1 MPKISEHSSPET
13 NKSHESFVLK
23 LKTKW
28 SECKDKLSS
37 LNTSIEEL
45 QKRIQTLTYVEKIA
59 LSDTLSL
66 HEKSLEYVGSIERN
80 TSNMELYADLNSA
93 CSDIKKQISD
103 IDNLVKKHH
112 ESIAEKFAQTQLLTR
127 EISLHRRTLDV
138 IEKEPRSIANRTRTF
153 EEIVASK
160 YSYGSELMWFK
171 SMLTEGEVMTKCKTC
186 NRGFTAYNFSGE
198 YLGYKCHCI
207 CILD

>member
-1 MPKISEHSSPET
+1 MPKMNEQSPSET
-13 NKSHESFVLK
+13 NESHESFVLK

-45 QKRIQTLTYVEKIA
+45 QKRVQTLIYVEKIA

-66 HEKSLEYVGSIERN
+66 HEKSLKYIESIDRN
-80 TSNMELYADLNSA
+80 TSNMELYADFNSA

-103 IDNLVKKHH
+103 INNLVEKHR
-112 ESIAEKFAQTQLLTR
+112 ESIAEKFAQTQSLTR
-127 EISLHRRTLDV
+127 EMSLHRRTLDV
-138 IEKEPRSIANRTRTF
+138 IEKEPRSIINRTRTF

-160 YSYGSELMWFK
+160 YGYDSGIMWFK
-171 SMLTEGEVMTKCKTC
+171 SMLTEGEVMSKCGTC
-186 NRGFTAYNFSGE
+186 KRGFIACSFNGTYF
-198 YLGYKCHCI
+198 GYDCHCI
-207 CILD
+207 CIPD